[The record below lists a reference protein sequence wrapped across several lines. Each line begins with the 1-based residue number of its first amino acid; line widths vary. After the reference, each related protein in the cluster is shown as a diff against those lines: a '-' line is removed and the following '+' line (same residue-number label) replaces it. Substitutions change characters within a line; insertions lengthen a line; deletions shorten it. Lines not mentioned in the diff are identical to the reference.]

1 MTSVLPPAG
10 VEVCSL
16 APFSHHR
23 RRTNIATS
31 MATTAVTMAT
41 TVSMAMGGRGGS
53 GQRRTLGS
61 ASWKPIGSEIR
72 RYWTWAVALVTLR

>member
-1 MTSVLPPAG
+1 MTFVLPPAG

-23 RRTNIATS
+23 RRRTNIATS
-31 MATTAVTMAT
+31 TATTAVTMAT

-61 ASWKPIGSEIR
+61 ASWKLIGSEIR
-72 RYWTWAVALVTLR
+72 RYWTWAVAPVT